1 MIRFGKF
8 VIEGMFVLLCVG
20 GRGRLVWRFG
30 ASGRK
35 MSKGL
40 LSLLFLLEF
49 C

>member
-8 VIEGMFVLLCVG
+8 VIGGMFVPLCVG

-30 ASGRK
+30 VLGRK
-35 MSKGL
+35 MSEGL